1 MTHGY
6 LAKFAK
12 RWTIG
17 AGIERAGQGVNH
29 FFDLVQSIGAAET
42 AESSFDVVT
51 RFATDHGFV
60 HGACMEVPRG
70 TQMPDQAL
78 MMVRMPEAWVE
89 HYVAHDFAL
98 ADPVFRRAATEMH
111 PFTWA
116 SATRGARPAARRVMQ
131 EAKAFGLHTGVT
143 IPIHGPKGYRAEVTF
158 AGGQVD
164 DDPNMIHKLRF
175 LGLGLHDRLLTLV
188 GRGPGDDVPNLT
200 PREQECLHWVS
211 VGKSDWAISQILNIS
226 ETTVHWHVE
235 GAKRKF
241 GASTRMQLV
250 VTAIRLGLIQP

>member
-1 MTHGY
+1 MNRF
-6 LAKFAK
+6 LDM
-12 RWTIG
+12 
-17 AGIERAGQGVNH
+17 V
-29 FFDLVQSIGAAET
+29 DSIGAAET
-42 AESSFDVVT
+42 AESCFDVVT

-89 HYVAHDFAL
+89 HYIANDFAL
-98 ADPVFRRAATEMH
+98 VDPVFRRAATELN

-116 SATRGARPAARRVMQ
+116 NAARGVRPAGRRVMQ
-131 EAKAFGLHTGVT
+131 EARAFGLHTGLT

-164 DDPNMIHKLRF
+164 DDPRLIHKLRY
-175 LGLGLHDRLLTLV
+175 LGLGLHDRLLALS
-188 GRGPGDDVPNLT
+188 GRGLGEEVPKLT
-200 PREQECLHWVS
+200 PREHECLHWVAA
-211 VGKSDWAISQILNIS
+211 GKSDWAISQILSIS

-241 GASTRMQLV
+241 SASTRMQLV